1 MTERLKA
8 PFPYFGGKSRIAH
21 RVWAALGQPAH
32 YIEPFFGSGAVLLSR
47 PHYNPARHTETVND
61 KDGFIANMWRAMKWA
76 PDEVAKYC
84 DWPVNHADLH
94 ARRKR
99 VLESEGTLLR
109 NLLDD
114 EEWFDAK
121 IAGYWIWAMSC
132 WIGSGFTSSRKD
144 ETTICQRPDIV
155 GTGKGVFSQDGVSQ
169 FAALSERLR
178 KVRVTCGDWSTV
190 CGGDWQ
196 DQNWQNVGIFFD
208 PPYGITDRDTTL
220 YHHDSTDIAKDVLA
234 WCRERGS
241 RSSYRIVVAGY
252 EEYQELVDDHG
263 WTTEAWKA
271 NGGYANQGTTYK
283 ENGSRER
290 LYLSPHCNRQ
300 ADLFSGVVYGAVS

>member
-61 KDGFIANMWRAMKWA
+61 KDGFIANVWRAMKWA

-121 IAGYWIWAMSC
+121 IAGYWIWGVSC
-132 WIGSGFTSSRKD
+132 SIANAFTTPRKD
-144 ETTICQRPDIV
+144 ETPICGIPLIGAPNQ
-155 GTGKGVFSQDGVSQ
+155 GVVSQ
-169 FAALSERLR
+169 SGTSQFNALSERLR
-178 KVRVTCGDWSTV
+178 KVRVACGDWSIV

-196 DQNWQNVGIFFD
+196 DRSWENVGIFFD
-208 PPYGITDRDTTL
+208 PPYGVTDRDTKV
-220 YHHDSTDIAKDVLA
+220 YRHDDTETAKDVLD

-241 RSSYRIVVAGY
+241 RNNYRIVVAGY
-252 EEYQELVDDHG
+252 EEYQELVDQYG
-263 WTTEAWKA
+263 WTFESWKT
-271 NGGYANQGTTYK
+271 NCGYASQGTLHN
-283 ENGSRER
+283 ENKHRER

-300 ADLFSGVVYGAVS
+300 ADLFSGAVDGAAS